1 MLACARVCVSNPCR
15 AGADYDLGLRVPQ
28 ITSGGGVGVLGVKEG
43 VEEDIGLCVYVSMR
57 F

>member
-1 MLACARVCVSNPCR
+1 MSNPCR